1 MIIFVVGGSKSQKS
15 NYGEIIAEKLFNKG
29 NLYYLATMKP
39 YDDEDSKRI
48 EEHIK
53 NRSGHGYITIEVPR
67 NISSVLPMLSKDD
80 TVLLDSITSL
90 VTNEMFNN
98 KQVVKNVK
106 DKIITEVN
114 AISKKVSN
122 LVIVS
127 DYVFSDGIRY
137 DDFTEDFRKE
147 LGIINCEIAKMS
159 QVVIESSFGN
169 IIVHKGKER
178 INNEELIEC
187 I

>member
-1 MIIFVVGGSKSQKS
+1 
-15 NYGEIIAEKLFNKG
+15 
-29 NLYYLATMKP
+29 
-39 YDDEDSKRI
+39 
-48 EEHIK
+48 
-53 NRSGHGYITIEVPR
+53 
-67 NISSVLPMLSKDD
+67 MLSKDD

-98 KQVVKNVK
+98 KQIVKNVK

-159 QVVIESSFGN
+159 HVVIESSFGN